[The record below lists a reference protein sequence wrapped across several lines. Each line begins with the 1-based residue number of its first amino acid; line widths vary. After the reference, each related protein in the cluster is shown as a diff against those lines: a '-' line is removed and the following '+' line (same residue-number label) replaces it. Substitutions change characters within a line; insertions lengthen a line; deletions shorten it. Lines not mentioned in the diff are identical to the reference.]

1 METSLNFLTEEIVVS
16 CSCLFSEWLTCEGT
30 ISLFLSAGT
39 QWTQWRGQGGSGSPL
54 PIVLVCPV
62 WLRAV
67 SQSVRQRNLWRF
79 DCLHICLSVDLYLS
93 VCLCLSVCVYFIILL
108 AVCLS
113 IPVCVSV
120 YMFLSFLYVS
130 MFICL
135 SQICF
140 FVSLE
145 NLDFFFNLLNLAH
158 YHQIYWGKNTRR
170 VDISADI
177 AFVRLLNFRFL
188 IFDNNSLLCVI

>member
-1 METSLNFLTEEIVVS
+1 MNYYTETSLNFLTEEIVVT
-16 CSCLFSEWLTCEGT
+16 CSCLFSEWLACEVT

-39 QWTQWRGQGGSGSPL
+39 QLTQWRGQGGSGSPL

-93 VCLCLSVCVYFIILL
+93 VCPCLSVCQSVSDCWSVCLSVCVYFIILL

-113 IPVCVSV
+113 IPVCLSV
-120 YMFLSFLYVS
+120 CMFLSFLYVS

-145 NLDFFFNLLNLAH
+145 NLDFF
-158 YHQIYWGKNTRR
+158 
-170 VDISADI
+170 
-177 AFVRLLNFRFL
+177 
-188 IFDNNSLLCVI
+188 